1 MTKDELYFNKEQR
14 VIGTFGQYTVQM
26 SLNDLRQIANRE
38 LMKENKKLRKDVKKF
53 NKAINNLGDQWHY
66 MKKALGEVSE
76 ENSKLQT
83 EISHLKSKLN
93 KAKEVLK
100 FYADS
105 DCYEDFGRY
114 GLSEVDE
121 DGGEW
126 AQKVLDEIKDNGL

>member
-1 MTKDELYFNKEQR
+1 MNVENELKHKACNIDLFAKKAIEDVVALGEYSSLLLDLANQIQMEIELLREQ
-14 VIGTFGQYTVQM
+14 
-26 SLNDLRQIANRE
+26 
-38 LMKENKKLRKDVKKF
+38 NKKLR
-53 NKAINNLGDQWHY
+53 Q
-66 MKKALGEVSE
+66 
-76 ENSKLQT
+76 
-83 EISHLKSKLN
+83 KLN
-93 KAKEVLK
+93 KAKEALK

>member
-1 MTKDELYFNKEQR
+1 MDIENELEHKACNIDLLVKKAIEDVAALGEYSKLLLDQANQIQMEMEMLREQ
-14 VIGTFGQYTVQM
+14 
-26 SLNDLRQIANRE
+26 
-38 LMKENKKLRKDVKKF
+38 NKKLK
-53 NKAINNLGDQWHY
+53 Q
-66 MKKALGEVSE
+66 
-76 ENSKLQT
+76 
-83 EISHLKSKLN
+83 KLN
-93 KAKEVLK
+93 KAKEALK

>member
-1 MTKDELYFNKEQR
+1 MSYYEAEEIYDLGKEIIQ
-14 VIGTFGQYTVQM
+14 
-26 SLNDLRQIANRE
+26 LRQ
-38 LMKENKKLRKDVKKF
+38 
-53 NKAINNLGDQWHY
+53 
-66 MKKALGEVSE
+66 
-76 ENSKLQT
+76 
-83 EISHLKSKLN
+83 KLN
-93 KAKEVLK
+93 KAKEALK

>member
-1 MTKDELYFNKEQR
+1 MSYYESEEIHDLEMEILKLREQ
-14 VIGTFGQYTVQM
+14 
-26 SLNDLRQIANRE
+26 
-38 LMKENKKLRKDVKKF
+38 NKKLR
-53 NKAINNLGDQWHY
+53 Q
-66 MKKALGEVSE
+66 
-76 ENSKLQT
+76 
-83 EISHLKSKLN
+83 KLN
-93 KAKEVLK
+93 KAKEALR